1 MFYDLHTSPIG
12 ALNLFM
18 TIIETK
24 RNEKK
29 KKELG
34 KNTKF
39 FYEINIPLLVVRS
52 RFKILIAVEGN
63 PSVVQ
68 I

>member
-1 MFYDLHTSPIG
+1 M
-12 ALNLFM
+12 
-18 TIIETK
+18 
-24 RNEKK
+24 KK

-68 I
+68 IWLG